1 VSDPRPLLVV
11 GPSTG
16 GIGRHVRSLVAG
28 CRDAGVPVAVVGPP
42 DGEELFG
49 FTALGATFAPV
60 QLSDR
65 IDVRALSRAART
77 VAAARDEHRASV
89 LHAHGMQAGAIA
101 ALGNR
106 TSGPRVPLVVTWH
119 NAPLGTGPRRA
130 AWFARAVPVARSAD
144 VLLGASADLV
154 ALARRAG
161 ARDARP
167 GAVAAPPL
175 PAVLPDRATARAAM
189 GVSDRPFLLTVG
201 RLAPQKDY
209 PTLLTAVSSW
219 RQRDPAPLLG
229 IVGSGPLEPELRDL
243 ITARD
248 LPVSLLGALE
258 DIATPLAAADVAVIS
273 SVWEAR
279 SLFAQEALH
288 AGVPLVA
295 TEVGGIPETVGEAA
309 LLVPPGDPG
318 ALAAAVHRLLDDADL
333 RARLAAAGRA
343 RAAGW
348 PDEATVQA
356 DTLALYRA
364 LSRPG

>member
-1 VSDPRPLLVV
+1 
-11 GPSTG
+11 
-16 GIGRHVRSLVAG
+16 
-28 CRDAGVPVAVVGPP
+28 
-42 DGEELFG
+42 
-49 FTALGATFAPV
+49 
-60 QLSDR
+60 
-65 IDVRALSRAART
+65 
-77 VAAARDEHRASV
+77 
-89 LHAHGMQAGAIA
+89 
-101 ALGNR
+101 
-106 TSGPRVPLVVTWH
+106 
-119 NAPLGTGPRRA
+119 
-130 AWFARAVPVARSAD
+130 
-144 VLLGASADLV
+144 
-154 ALARRAG
+154 
-161 ARDARP
+161 
-167 GAVAAPPL
+167 
-175 PAVLPDRATARAAM
+175 VLPDRATARAAM

-219 RQRDPAPLLG
+219 RHRDPAPLLG